1 MCSFNSL
8 IYPLLSGAI
17 GAIIGTYGGVYLSNR
32 KQEKDKK
39 KTREYAVK
47 GVNILLKY
55 AKTGG
60 TFDQAEQ
67 EFNNSISSAEKRSF
81 LVALHK
87 LGVPI
92 LVEPSGRFNIEHI
105 VFAKEPIDK
114 DGLLEIVQQIK
125 KGLCD
130 HLFFLDPDSYFDD
143 NIRVRTLRELAVRW
157 TNDVFR
163 ECIFDVNTRQ
173 VTNLSNPNWAANY
186 SWGERIALG
195 VFIERVCIAEFFDSI
210 GNPINVK
217 IDLLER
223 DIKIGLW
230 DNCLFWDYDA
240 YSNLKS
246 ATNVNTQVSDMI
258 RANSIAAQ
266 QVLPSQDSS
275 GQ

>member
-8 IYPLLSGAI
+8 LYPLLSGAI

-114 DGLLEIVQQIK
+114 DGLLEIVQQIE

-143 NIRVRTLRELAVRW
+143 NIRVRTLRALAARW

-163 ECIFDVNTRQ
+163 KSTCDFEKHVVLFPD
-173 VTNLSNPNWAANY
+173 NWFADF
-186 SWGERIALG
+186 SLGERLVLG
-195 VFIERVCIAEFFDSI
+195 VYKERVCSEEFYDKQ
-210 GNPINVK
+210 GYPIDNKVDQLVRDV
-217 IDLLER
+217 DL
-223 DIKIGLW
+223 GLW
-230 DNCLFWDYDA
+230 DNCLFWDYMA

-246 ATNVNTQVSDMI
+246 ATTVNLQVSDMI
-258 RANSIAAQ
+258 RSNNVAAQ
-266 QVLPSQDSS
+266 SIIPVQESS
-275 GQ
+275 S